1 MSEQKSVWRRYS
13 REKPTE
19 SKQYLIKVVSGGDA
33 DIEVARYSPGKPYV
47 WSLDSGEELE
57 DHEVFLW
64 TDIPPIPEDDLRE
77 ERCRRGEEI
86 RATDTS
92 LLTVERIEMRQLL
105 GSILC
110 EINMLLSKVQS
121 AESIIAEKQ
130 RGVR

>member
-77 ERCRRGEEI
+77 ERRRRGEEVNT
-86 RATDTS
+86 RS
-92 LLTVERIEMRQLL
+92 VEDDLPHIKSDLREIIDKIDQLRNRINLL
-105 GSILC
+105 GSQTC
-110 EINMLLSKVQS
+110 REWP
-121 AESIIAEKQ
+121 
-130 RGVR
+130 